1 MQCKQLASNS
11 QGVKDPKENIM
22 NRCILSLWLLKKS
35 LLPLQKA
42 AICYV
47 KCKDSTKQGN
57 DILWQEFL
65 QNSQLYEI
73 RHRQAPRVHTQFFG
87 ILSCSHWSRWEFC
100 HWLNKEEDWAQSMQ
114 LFAKIIKLQEIAPQ
128 KVDVFQNS
136 RCLLGADLIYTDR
149 AIYCSLPPHTVP
161 FDVNGNLMLL
171 QGSAELVP
179 WSPFLP
185 LYH

>member
-22 NRCILSLWLLKKS
+22 NRYILSLWLLKKL

-73 RHRQAPRVHTQFFG
+73 RHRQAPRVHTCF
-87 ILSCSHWSRWEFC
+87 LASCPVLIEVGG
-100 HWLNKEEDWAQSMQ
+100 N
-114 LFAKIIKLQEIAPQ
+114 FA
-128 KVDVFQNS
+128 
-136 RCLLGADLIYTDR
+136 TD
-149 AIYCSLPPHTVP
+149 
-161 FDVNGNLMLL
+161 
-171 QGSAELVP
+171 
-179 WSPFLP
+179 
-185 LYH
+185 